1 MFLLLTWIVGPIMN
15 LINGT
20 HHSCERRKHTFM
32 GLQKYTIIF
41 LSSFEKP
48 FFFGNNLKSQILMTN
63 VSTFHDGHIK
73 CGGLDVTHYHTMGPI
88 SFMYRSIFYFSKL
101 LTIGL
106 GSLILYSL
114 FHVDIDQYHPTLIWH
129 NCSQKMLDCAYQTCF
144 KILPKF
150 SKMNLFL
157 CHQSKVHH

>member
-1 MFLLLTWIVGPIMN
+1 MWEEEVRIYNTPEAHNNFP
-15 LINGT
+15 
-20 HHSCERRKHTFM
+20 
-32 GLQKYTIIF
+32 IF
-41 LSSFEKP
+41 LWEVL
-48 FFFGNNLKSQILMTN
+48 FFGNNLKSQILMTN

>member
-1 MFLLLTWIVGPIMN
+1 MNSNKSITFLCWNTLYDSSLKKGEKIKNNNSP
-15 LINGT
+15 LPSINKD
-20 HHSCERRKHTFM
+20 H
-32 GLQKYTIIF
+32 I
-41 LSSFEKP
+41 SSFEKP